1 MADPKSVATRKRSF
15 LKPRQHKDDTF
26 KVYKPTSRNAQIDAI
41 REHSGQRTIHVDLEV
56 IYNLARYGLTRD
68 QIAGYYGMTRGKF
81 NALCEEFPEVGEVYV
96 QGFTVGVIST
106 AKRFDNI
113 IQTAP
118 DAVASIAAM
127 FRLKT
132 AGWTEKKDAG
142 KDAND
147 DAPKVTVYLPENNR

>member
-1 MADPKSVATRKRSF
+1 M
-15 LKPRQHKDDTF
+15 
-26 KVYKPTSRNAQIDAI
+26 
-41 REHSGQRTIHVDLEV
+41 
-56 IYNLARYGLTRD
+56 
-68 QIAGYYGMTRGKF
+68 
-81 NALCEEFPEVGEVYV
+81 
-96 QGFTVGVIST
+96 IST

-142 KDAND
+142 KEANE